1 MIGWLC
7 GRSLRKALPEVIV
20 DVGGVGYVLSVPQ
33 RSYERLGHEGAEV
46 ELHVST
52 QFRAESLQLY
62 GFSTRDE
69 KGLFEALLNVSGVG
83 PRLALSVLS
92 TLSPDA
98 LRLAVAEER
107 PAALE
112 KVPGI
117 GKKTARRVLLELK
130 DRLGSFDDLASPGED
145 GIGGAPAA
153 GSVRDDALA
162 ALENLGYRRA
172 EAEQALERA
181 ARGAAEDDLATLIK
195 ASLREMGR

>member
-1 MIGWLC
+1 MIGWIK
-7 GRSLRKALPEVIV
+7 GRLRRKGLPEVIV

-33 RSYERLGHEGAEV
+33 LSYERLGHEGEEV

-52 QFRAESLQLY
+52 QVRAESLQLY

-69 KGLFEALLNVSGVG
+69 KGVFEALLNVNGVG
-83 PRLALSVLS
+83 PRLALAVLS

-98 LRLAVAEER
+98 LRLAVAEDG

-130 DRLGSFDDLASPGED
+130 DRLGDLDQLVESRAR
-145 GIGGAPAA
+145 AA
-153 GSVRDDALA
+153 GSATAPPSLRADALV
-162 ALENLGYRRA
+162 ALENLGYRRG
-172 EAEQALERA
+172 EAEQAIERA
-181 ARGAAEDDLATLIK
+181 ARSTGDDDLAALLK